1 MHGQRP
7 SRGRGPADRSNGRP
21 DGRDA
26 DGKAADET
34 ALDFAIALRD
44 RPADDVLADKLAAW
58 LAADAAHR
66 AAWREVRALM
76 ALTDAAGA
84 ERRMASSDPMS
95 APASAPVPAPVS
107 GTASGDAS
115 HPMPERPARSLAGG
129 RRPGRVSRPRRVTAG
144 LCAAAV
150 LTLAVIGSMVPG
162 PKADFETGM
171 GELRAVSLPDGSR
184 LDLAAESA
192 VALSFDAERRIVDLI
207 DGAVFA
213 TVVPD
218 PTRPFTIRAGVL
230 EGTAVGTAFEVRR
243 LDAGARLAVAEG
255 VVRVHRPLTADPGR
269 DTALGA
275 TRLVAGEWV
284 RAGADATRAL
294 ARGRQS
300 TASVASWRDGVLS
313 VTDWPVADVVDAI
326 RDQFPGTILVLGS
339 AAAGTRVTGV
349 YDLSRPLRALRAVA
363 HPHGFV
369 VRPFGD
375 WLIVL
380 SPV

>member
-1 MHGQRP
+1 MHGQRL
-7 SRGRGPADRSNGRP
+7 SRGRGPTDRP
-21 DGRDA
+21 DGRAVDA
-26 DGKAADET
+26 T

-44 RPADDVLADKLAAW
+44 APEDEALAERFEAW
-58 LAADAAHR
+58 LAADMAHR
-66 AAWREVRALM
+66 AAWREVRSLM
-76 ALTDAAGA
+76 ALTDAIGAGRWA
-84 ERRMASSDPMS
+84 ASPDPS
-95 APASAPVPAPVS
+95 PDAGFAPETGS
-107 GTASGDAS
+107 ASGRS
-115 HPMPERPARSLAGG
+115 GRPRAARWRG
-129 RRPGRVSRPRRVTAG
+129 GRVSRPRRVTAG

-150 LTLAVIGSMVPG
+150 IMMLAVVIGTGVRG
-162 PKADFETGM
+162 PEADYATGM
-171 GELRAVSLPDGSR
+171 GERRAVSLPDGSR
-184 LDLAAESA
+184 LDLSAESA
-192 VALSFDAERRIVDLI
+192 VALSFDAERRVVDLI

-218 PTRPFTIRAGVL
+218 PTRPFTIRAGAL

-243 LDAGARLAVAEG
+243 LDDGARLAVAEG
-255 VVRVHRPLTADPGR
+255 VVRVDRPGTSVSNTDTDPVPG
-269 DTALGA
+269 TV
-275 TRLVAGEWV
+275 RLVAGEWARV
-284 RAGADATRAL
+284 DADATRAL

-300 TASVASWRDGVLS
+300 AASVASWREGVLS

-339 AAAGTRVTGV
+339 AATGTHVTGV
-349 YDLSRPLRALRAVA
+349 YDLSQPLRALRAVA